1 MSWSWSR
8 FRPSV
13 RTSCLISSSADIPL
27 VRPLDFFDLAVRR
40 YPDRV
45 CTVDGDEL
53 WTYRELQRASYRI
66 ANALISHGF
75 QQQQRVA
82 IYSRSDVL
90 ALTAALGV
98 MRVGGIFIPVNGAA
112 AVDSNLSFLRRVNP
126 NWVFYQED
134 TGTVANRLRES
145 LGAHVEVV
153 SFRSRHSTSLQEW
166 LRMSSP
172 APSPDWADP
181 TLNLDRVVTIVQSG
195 GTTGLPKAVAIRTSA
210 YTSYLEMYRRML
222 SYDDDFPV
230 CLTAAQFTPG
240 SLSMAVAMLTLGAR
254 QLVLPTFSAVDA
266 LRWIEEFRV
275 THMWMPSTAL
285 NALVSHPHSQ
295 TRDLSSV
302 RALIVGGSAT
312 SSQVLAQA
320 VSRFGP
326 HVHHTYGQVE
336 TGILA
341 WFAAVDIADALRQ
354 SNLNRLGSCGRVN
367 ESMRVEIMASDG
379 RLCGPGKTGEIVS
392 RGRGVCEYDND
403 PAATLA
409 LRANG
414 WHHTGDVG
422 HIDDDGF
429 LFISG
434 RIRELIVTAGCNV
447 FPREVEQAIL
457 ELPSVR
463 ECAVVGT
470 KDSVLGEA
478 VSAVIALRPG
488 ESISPAEISL
498 HCRRRLGAVKSPK
511 VIEFWADLPKT
522 AAGKI
527 DRMSIGRRLSALFQ
541 RA

>member
-1 MSWSWSR
+1 M
-8 FRPSV
+8 
-13 RTSCLISSSADIPL
+13 
-27 VRPLDFFDLAVRR
+27 RPLDFFDLAVRR

-45 CTVDGDEL
+45 GAIDGHEQ
-53 WTYRELQRASYRI
+53 WTYRELQLATHRI
-66 ANALISHGF
+66 ANALIGRGF
-75 QQQQRVA
+75 KEQQRVA

-90 ALTAALGV
+90 ALTAAIGV
-98 MRVGGIFIPVNGAA
+98 MRAGGIFIPVNGAA
-112 AVDSNLSFLRRVNP
+112 AFDSNVSFLRRVNP
-126 NWVFYQED
+126 EWVLHQED
-134 TGTVANRLRES
+134 ADEVAHRLRES
-145 LGAHVEVV
+145 LGAHVEIV
-153 SFRSRHSTSLQEW
+153 SFRGRHSTSLQEW
-166 LRMSSP
+166 LRTSSP
-172 APSPDWADP
+172 APPQDWADP

-195 GTTGLPKAVAIRTSA
+195 GTTGLPKAVTIRNSA

-222 SYDDDFPV
+222 SYDDDLPV
-230 CLTAAQFTPG
+230 CLTTAQFTPG
-240 SLSMAVAMLTLGAR
+240 SLSMAVVMLTLGAR
-254 QLVLPTFSAVDA
+254 QVVLPTFSAADA
-266 LRWIEEFRV
+266 LQWIEKFGV
-275 THMWMPSTAL
+275 THMWMSSTAL
-285 NALVSHPHSQ
+285 SALVSHPNSH

-312 SSQVLAQA
+312 STQVLAQA
-320 VSRFGP
+320 VSLFGP

-341 WFAAVDIADALRQ
+341 WFAAADIADSVRQ
-354 SNLNRLGSCGRVN
+354 SNVKRLGSCGRLN

-379 RLCGPGKTGEIVS
+379 RLCGPAKTGEIVS

-403 PAATLA
+403 PEATLA
-409 LRANG
+409 LRVHG

-447 FPREVEQAIL
+447 FPREVEQAIS
-457 ELPSVR
+457 ELPGVR

-470 KDSVLGEA
+470 SDSVLGEA
-478 VSAVIALRPG
+478 VSAVIAVRRGQSL
-488 ESISPAEISL
+488 SPAEISL

-511 VIEFWADLPKT
+511 IIEFWPDLPKT

-527 DRMSIGRRLSALFQ
+527 DRLAIGDRLRASSQ